1 MGWFRFAFVSAF
13 SALVLAACGGDSNP
27 PGRVQMG
34 GAIQGTSLSLTNNV
48 TTIVGSSI
56 AGSADGFG
64 TAASFWNPEGI
75 TTDGKYL
82 YVADSSNFTIRKVGI
97 AFGNVSTMVGMA
109 GSPGTADGIGRA
121 ARFSAPFGI
130 TADGKNLYVA
140 DSGSNTIR
148 RIGIAFGNVST
159 VAGSAADPPGSSNGT
174 GKTARFN
181 NPRGITTDGTNLYVA
196 DSGNNTI
203 RKIEIATRVVT
214 TLAGSA
220 AGLPG
225 AADGTGGDAAFF
237 NPQGITTN
245 GTNLYVAD
253 YGNNTIRKIVIGSGV
268 VTTLAGKAGNAGWAN
283 GAGGFA
289 RFDAPYGITSDGR
302 NLYVTD
308 FRSIVRKV
316 VIASG
321 VVTTLAGWPGV
332 YGSADGAGFSVSLTS
347 PGNIPTTPFVAFSS
361 AGGGVTNFVSYSSIG
376 FLISSFGDARFWY
389 PHGITT
395 DGRSLFVADGVN
407 NMIRKVF

>member
-1 MGWFRFAFVSAF
+1 MGWFRFAFVSVF

-97 AFGNVSTMVGMA
+97 AFS
-109 GSPGTADGIGRA
+109 
-121 ARFSAPFGI
+121 
-130 TADGKNLYVA
+130 
-140 DSGSNTIR
+140 
-148 RIGIAFGNVST
+148 NVST

-225 AADGTGGDAAFF
+225 AADGTGGDAAFY